1 MDPIETTVAA
11 VREVGPDAVAI
22 DIETPSGFEAAPGQF
37 VKLSA
42 ELDGDT
48 TGRFYTVSS
57 PDTEAVFE
65 ITVGYDAEEA
75 GAFSEYLQA
84 IEAGDTVTIT
94 GPFGNDY
101 YEGEPRAVIIAGGPG
116 VGPAV
121 AIAERALADGHD
133 AAVVYVDDEPLHED
147 RLASL
152 SAGGAN
158 VLVLNGAEQ
167 LGDAVADAVTNGDGE
182 QVFVYGFSSFLEDA
196 TAAIEA
202 AGGDADAAKTENFG

>member
-42 ELDGDT
+42 ELDGET